1 MRELYLLSGAGMGG
15 RAPNRWMET
24 LRLLIL
30 YRLKTGR
37 QNGGSREQLYGIE
50 NTKEYTMSVV
60 VGTAPSS
67 RQANSLTRIFAG
79 LAVWAAC
86 ISAVSGQTPT
96 RISDYVVFGRNAV
109 TYQGFTDSIGAPVG
123 TNGNLNHS
131 AGIGT
136 FTSLVGGGVLNGANT
151 NARQHVAGDVIFNG
165 NVSINEL
172 SRVGGDLHSGG
183 NVLFEAGAA
192 GDGVAGG
199 IFANGSVDLG
209 AFNQVGSIAAN
220 GDVTLRPSA
229 RVLTTVGG
237 NGNVTLETAAK
248 VDGHVVHSGTLA
260 IAPLAMVG
268 SSSQG
273 STLFVRDTYAPV
285 AIPVTPT
292 PAPSTAPPIVLPVFG
307 QQTLAP
313 GHYSDLI
320 MQGSNKL
327 FLSAGDYHFNDI
339 RMTGAF
345 AELHLDLSGGP
356 INLFAFGD
364 VTFNQLS
371 TFANGV
377 AQATADPSLAANV
390 LLEAHGDIVLSRQF
404 FGGVFAPNGDV
415 TLRSLTDVVGAVVA
429 GDEVIAEGSADVMY
443 VRNNYLTAIPEPSS
457 IALGLLGILG
467 VAAICIRSRR
477 HGTITGRS

>member
-1 MRELYLLSGAGMGG
+1 MICSTA
-15 RAPNRWMET
+15 
-24 LRLLIL
+24 
-30 YRLKTGR
+30 TGR
-37 QNGGSREQLYGIE
+37 RYHVHFARCAVTALTLWASLIA
-50 NTKEYTMSVV
+50 
-60 VGTAPSS
+60 TAP
-67 RQANSLTRIFAG
+67 A
-79 LAVWAAC
+79 
-86 ISAVSGQTPT
+86 QTPT
-96 RISDYVVFGRNAV
+96 HISDYVVFGRNAV

-123 TNGNLNHS
+123 TNGDLNHL

-151 NARQHVAGDVIFNG
+151 NARQHVASDVIYNG

-192 GDGVAGG
+192 GDGVSGRLL
-199 IFANGSVDLG
+199 ANGGVQLG
-209 AFNQVGSIAAN
+209 AFNTVGSIAAN
-220 GDVTLRPSA
+220 GDITLGPSS

-237 NGNVTLETAAK
+237 NANVSLQTAAK
-248 VDGHVVHSGTLA
+248 VDGHVTHTGALT

-268 SSSQG
+268 SSAQG
-273 STLFVRDTYAPV
+273 SALFVRDTYTPV
-285 AIPVTPT
+285 AIPITPT
-292 PAPSTAPPIVLPVFG
+292 PAPSAAPPIVLPIFG

-339 RMTGAF
+339 TMTGAF

-364 VTFNQLS
+364 ATFNQLS

-377 AQATADPSLAANV
+377 AQDMANPALAANV
-390 LLEAHGDIVLSRQF
+390 ILEAHGDIVLSRQF
-404 FGGVFAPNGDV
+404 FGGVFAPKGDV
-415 TLRSLTDVVGAVVA
+415 TVRSLTDVIGTVVA
-429 GDEVIAEGSADVMY
+429 GDQVIAEGSADVTY
-443 VRNNYLTAIPEPSS
+443 VRNNYLTAIPEPST
-457 IALGLLGILG
+457 IALGLLGVVSAL
-467 VAAICIRSRR
+467 AICIRSRR
-477 HGTITGRS
+477 HSTIAA